1 MGSFQLPGL
10 SICWAELQCF
20 SQCQG
25 SDDFSSA
32 FSLLSSAFSLLSSA
46 FSLLSS
52 AFSLLTFTS
61 AVLSR
66 VAVSHQSRE
75 GSEAQV
81 AVMADKM
88 P

>member
-25 SDDFSSA
+25 SDDF
-32 FSLLSSAFSLLSSA
+32 SSAFSLLSSA